1 MLLSTYLLVYV
12 YVKTTH
18 ICFKIVLLLSTYE
31 STDKYIIKSSVTSK
45 TYTIVNTTMTTEF
58 TVNTL

>member
-1 MLLSTYLLVYV
+1 MLLSMYLLVYV

-45 TYTIVNTTMTTEF
+45 TSQFYAY
-58 TVNTL
+58 